1 MATAPDTTTP
11 GRRAGEIPEAH
22 GRQLVAELRAAL
34 ARSGFDCDQVCALG
48 EDWGFLVE
56 PERSPIGV
64 TVEYDSASGCWS
76 VRAAYDGGLSALW
89 GSERKRE
96 ARVLVRR
103 VEDVLAAAVAGRHEV
118 ALASSA
124 TD

>member
-1 MATAPDTTTP
+1 MATAPETSA
-11 GRRAGEIPEAH
+11 RRAGELAQAY
-22 GRQLVAELRAAL
+22 GRELVGELRAAL

-64 TVEYDSASGCWS
+64 TVERDAVSGQWS

-89 GSERKRE
+89 GSERRRE

-103 VEDVLAAAVAGRHEV
+103 VEDVLAATVAGRRDV
-118 ALASSA
+118 ARASSES
-124 TD
+124 D

>member
-1 MATAPDTTTP
+1 MAIAPDASSP
-11 GRRAGEIPEAH
+11 GRAAGEVPQAR
-22 GRQLVAELRAAL
+22 GRELVAGLRDAL
-34 ARSGFDCDQVCALG
+34 ARAGFDCDQVCALG

-64 TVEYDSASGCWS
+64 TVEYERASGLWS

-89 GSERKRE
+89 GSERRRE

-103 VEDVLAAAVAGRHEV
+103 VEDVLATALAGRRDV

-124 TD
+124 ED